1 MPTVPGAFTAG
12 DVLAAAD
19 MNALPGGFIAYAQ
32 RGANQLLSDSSSVQD
47 LSSLTVT
54 FTALANRRYK
64 ITGHAG
70 FAAVNNNARWL
81 GYIRKGS
88 TTIGR
93 FGQIIGYDSGN
104 NATGMLDGCVIDS
117 PSAGS
122 VTYKLSAERI
132 AGTGDATS
140 AAAAE
145 NPAFILVEDI
155 GPA

>member
-32 RGANQLLSDSSSVQD
+32 RGANQGLADSASVQD
-47 LSSLTVT
+47 LSNLEVT
-54 FTALANRRYK
+54 FTALASRRYK

-70 FAAVNNNARWL
+70 MASVNNAARWIGL
-81 GYIRKGS
+81 VRKGS

-104 NATGMLDGCVIDS
+104 NATGMLDGCIVDS

-122 VTYKLSAERI
+122 VTYKLSVERI
-132 AGTGDATS
+132 SGTGSATS